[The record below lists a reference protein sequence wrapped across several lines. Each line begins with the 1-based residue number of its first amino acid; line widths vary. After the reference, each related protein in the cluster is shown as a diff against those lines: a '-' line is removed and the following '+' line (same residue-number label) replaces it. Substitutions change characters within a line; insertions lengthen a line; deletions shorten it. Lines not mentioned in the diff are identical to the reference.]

1 MTTIRPN
8 MPSPLPAGA
17 PTSAAASARAAFF
30 QAMNGVAPAAP
41 VTPAA
46 PVQKAADTAAAS
58 AREAAQ
64 AAAPR
69 PDPARSLR
77 PGSLLDIRV

>member
-8 MPSPLPAGA
+8 MPSPLPAGQ
-17 PTSAAASARAAFF
+17 PSNTAASARAAFF
-30 QAMNGVAPAAP
+30 QAMNGVAPASP

-46 PVQKAADTAAAS
+46 PVQKAPDTAAGQPQTATLHS
-58 AREAAQ
+58 
-64 AAAPR
+64 
-69 PDPARSLR
+69 DPARPLR